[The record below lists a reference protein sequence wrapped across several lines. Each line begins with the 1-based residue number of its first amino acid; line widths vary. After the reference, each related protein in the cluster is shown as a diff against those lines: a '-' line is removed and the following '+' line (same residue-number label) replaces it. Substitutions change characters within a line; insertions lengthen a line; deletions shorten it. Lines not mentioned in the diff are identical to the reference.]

1 MQQYDFILDEVPVQF
16 DLNSIAEKVRIRT
29 GSEPSI
35 ERLGVLAEEA
45 AKVARPRAAF
55 KFCSLKVL
63 DDERV
68 DMAGVIFTSSLLR
81 EKVAHLGRAFPYLA
95 TEGVELARWS
105 TSFSSEDQP
114 LIAVLREVAV
124 KQYEE
129 MLETRITEQYGI
141 RQVSAM
147 KPGSLAFWPISE
159 QEHLFRLLGPLPE
172 KLGVTLLPSLMM
184 EPVYSLAGIFFQTDK
199 KFYNCQLC
207 PEKNCPNR
215 KAPSEVV

>member
-1 MQQYDFILDEVPVQF
+1 MQEYNFIFDAIPVRF

-29 GSEPSI
+29 GSEPSAQ
-35 ERLGVLAEEA
+35 RLRVLAEEA
-45 AKVARPRAAF
+45 AKVAHPKAAF
-55 KFCSLKVL
+55 KFCSLKVI

-68 DMAGVIFTSSLLR
+68 DMGGVILTSSLLR
-81 EKVAHLGRAFPYLA
+81 EKVEHLGRAFPYLA
-95 TEGVELARWS
+95 TEGIELSKWS
-105 TSFSSEDQP
+105 ASFSLDDRP
-114 LIAVLREVAV
+114 LIAALREAVV

-159 QEHLFRLLGPLPE
+159 QEHLFRLLGPLPG
-172 KLGVTLLPSLMM
+172 KLGVTLLPNLMM
-184 EPVYSLAGIFFQTDK
+184 DPVYSLAGIFFQTDK

-207 PEKNCPNR
+207 PEKDCPNR
-215 KAPSEVV
+215 KVPSTVL